1 MGNGTSIG
9 RVRGLGAA
17 HHGAHHWLLQRFTA
31 AGNLLTCIYL
41 AVSLVLLPDMAQS
54 TVLAW
59 MAQPFTALVLAL
71 LLIST
76 IWHARLGLQVL
87 FEDYV
92 HEAGSRFAVLLLL
105 NIAAFAGVATGLFF
119 ILRIVLLAMGQDQLG
134 AIQSAMSAAGAAR

>member
-9 RVRGLGAA
+9 RVRGLGTA
-17 HHGAHHWLLQRFTA
+17 HHGARHWLLQRFTG
-31 AGNLLTCIYL
+31 AGNLVTCIFL
-41 AVSLVLLPDMAQS
+41 VVSLVLLPDLGQA
-54 TVLAW
+54 TVRAW
-59 MAQPFTALVLAL
+59 IAQPVTALALAL
-71 LLIST
+71 LLVST

-92 HEAGSRFAVLLLL
+92 HDAGNRFAILLLL
-105 NIAAFAGVATGLFF
+105 NVAAFVGIATGLFF

>member
-9 RVRGLGAA
+9 RVRGLGTA

-31 AGNLLTCIYL
+31 AGNLLTCTYL
-41 AVSLVLLPDMAQS
+41 VVSLLLLPDLAQG
-54 TVLAW
+54 TVLQW
-59 MAQPFTALVLAL
+59 MAQPFTALAMAL

-92 HEAGSRFAVLLLL
+92 HEAGTRFAVLLLL
-105 NIAAFAGVATGLFF
+105 NVAAFAGVATGLFF

-134 AIQSAMSAAGAAR
+134 AIQSAMSAGGAAR

>member
-9 RVRGLGAA
+9 RVRGLGTA

-31 AGNLLTCIYL
+31 AGNLLTCTYL
-41 AVSLVLLPDMAQS
+41 VVSLLLLPDLAQG
-54 TVLAW
+54 TVLQW
-59 MAQPFTALVLAL
+59 MAQPFTALLMAL
-71 LLIST
+71 LLVST

-92 HEAGSRFAVLLLL
+92 HEAGRRFAVLLLL
-105 NIAAFAGVATGLFF
+105 NVAAFAGVATGLFF
-119 ILRIVLLAMGQDQLG
+119 IVRIVLLAMGQDQLG